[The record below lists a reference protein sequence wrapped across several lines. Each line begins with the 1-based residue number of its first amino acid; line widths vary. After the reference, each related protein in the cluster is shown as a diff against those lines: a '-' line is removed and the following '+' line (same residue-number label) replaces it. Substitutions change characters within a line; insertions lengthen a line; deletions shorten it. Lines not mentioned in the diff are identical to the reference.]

1 MPESTV
7 SVTTDPQIADPYAE
21 MVRRIGRTPVWI
33 FQGNDDPSVS
43 VEDAR
48 KMLAS
53 RKAEN
58 PDVQYTECAGVGHNP
73 WNKAHAEPNRVPWL
87 LANSLKNHLLN

>member
-1 MPESTV
+1 
-7 SVTTDPQIADPYAE
+7 
-21 MVRRIGRTPVWI
+21 
-33 FQGNDDPSVS
+33 
-43 VEDAR
+43 
-48 KMLAS
+48 MLAS

-87 LANSLKNHLLN
+87 LAHSLKNHLLN